1 MTLTTI
7 TLVWLAYSTIGGI
20 ISAWFLYTWGWGD
33 ASWGDKTIHPGTPN
47 DLWHR
52 RRRRAFYAVAI
63 WAVCGNPVALIFLAF
78 EGRKIF
84 RSGVWVADNG
94 MTHRRWY
101 G

>member
-1 MTLTTI
+1 MIYLYLWI
-7 TLVWLAYSTIGGI
+7 IYSTIGGI

-33 ASWGDKTIHPGTPN
+33 ASWNKPPMHVGQSD

-63 WAVCGNPVALIFLAF
+63 WAVCGNPVALVLLAIF
-78 EGRKIF
+78 GRQIF
-84 RSGVWVADNG
+84 RRGVWDVDFGN
-94 MTHRRWY
+94 THDRWY

>member
-7 TLVWLAYSTIGGI
+7 ALVWLAYSTIGGI

-33 ASWGDKTIHPGTPN
+33 AGYGVLKPSDPN
-47 DLWHR
+47 DLWHK

-63 WAVCGNPVALIFLAF
+63 WAVCGNPICLVLLAIF
-78 EGRKIF
+78 GRKIF
-84 RSGVWVADNG
+84 RRGVWDVDKG
-94 MTHRRWY
+94 ITHRRWY

>member
-7 TLVWLAYSTIGGI
+7 AIAWGIYSTIGGI

-33 ASWGDKTIHPGTPN
+33 ASWGDKTIHPGTPD

-63 WAVCGNPVALIFLAF
+63 WNCIGNPIALVLLAIF
-78 EGRKIF
+78 GRQIF
-84 RSGVWVADNG
+84 RRGVWDVDFGN
-94 MTHRRWY
+94 THDRWY